1 MNTKQSKTINA
12 DKTYLN
18 APSRMARKKIGGKE
32 YLVRSFF
39 TGEKKLDEVITR
51 LAIQRVYDELERNT
65 AITNGKENRFGLGGK
80 K

>member
-1 MNTKQSKTINA
+1 MNKKQSQIQL
-12 DKTYLN
+12 DKAYLN
-18 APSRMARKKIGGKE
+18 TTPRTVHIEIGGKE

-51 LAIQRVYDELERNT
+51 LAIQRAFGELERST
-65 AITNGKENRFGLGGK
+65 TITNGKENRFGLGGK

>member
-1 MNTKQSKTINA
+1 MT
-12 DKTYLN
+12 
-18 APSRMARKKIGGKE
+18 RKKIGSKE

-51 LAIQRVYDELERNT
+51 LAIQRVYDDLERST
-65 AITNGKENRFGLGGK
+65 IITNGKENRFGLGGK

>member
-1 MNTKQSKTINA
+1 
-12 DKTYLN
+12 
-18 APSRMARKKIGGKE
+18 MAHKKIGGKD

-51 LAIQRVYDELERNT
+51 LAIQRVYDELERST
-65 AITNGKENRFGLGGK
+65 IITNGKENRFGLGGK

>member
-1 MNTKQSKTINA
+1 MQIR
-12 DKTYLN
+12 LILMH
-18 APSRMARKKIGGKE
+18 RQEWQHKKIGGKD

-51 LAIQRVYDELERNT
+51 LAIQRVYDELERST
-65 AITNGKENRFGLGGK
+65 IITNGKENRFGLGGK